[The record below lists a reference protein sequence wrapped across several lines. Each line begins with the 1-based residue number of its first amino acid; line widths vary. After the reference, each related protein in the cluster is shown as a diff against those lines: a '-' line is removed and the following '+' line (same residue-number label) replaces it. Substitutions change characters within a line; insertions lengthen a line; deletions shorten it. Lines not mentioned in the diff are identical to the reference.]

1 MTHNFKPGDYII
13 AKHCEGTEDYV
24 FTKPGTIWIVD
35 SVDADAEPGD
45 DEDIEV
51 RKNDA
56 EKEFLKEEMG
66 QPWPVYSGYFEL
78 APIQKGYIAEIKPSS
93 NSDIKITVKVIDLG
107 KFQDIEN
114 GISRSDVVK
123 QNSKILGEVIQ
134 GPEIGLQFEFGLE
147 NAIAIYKPNEY
158 ILQEDDRDLL

>member
-1 MTHNFKPGDYII
+1 MAHNFKLGDYII
-13 AKHCEGTEDYV
+13 AKHCEGAEDYV

-56 EKEFLKEEMG
+56 EKDIMEKQSG

-78 APIQKGYIAEIKPSS
+78 VPIQKGYIAEIKPGPD
-93 NSDIKITVKVIDLG
+93 SDIKITVKVVDLG

-114 GISRSDVVK
+114 GISRSDVAK

-147 NAIAIYKPNEY
+147 YVITIYKPNEY